1 MKFNLILKSSII
13 LIVVAIILKGSF
25 SVISAKG
32 DKDYK
37 DTYGVQLVLAK

>member
-1 MKFNLILKSSII
+1 MKINLILKSFII
-13 LIVVAIILKGSF
+13 LIVITVFVKGSF
-25 SVISAKG
+25 FVTSAKG